1 MGFWLMK
8 SEPDCYSIDDLERAG
23 KPEVWEGCRNYT
35 VRNFFRDSMEI
46 GDLAFFYHSSC
57 PVPGIVGVMRVV
69 SEAYPDPTQ
78 FQSDS
83 EYFDGKSQRDNPR
96 WITRDV
102 EYVEK
107 FKTIVSLSQLRNEP
121 GLEGMAVLQ
130 RGQRLSVQRV
140 TPKEWEIVMSL
151 VRH

>member
-1 MGFWLMK
+1 
-8 SEPDCYSIDDLERAG
+8 
-23 KPEVWEGCRNYT
+23 
-35 VRNFFRDSMEI
+35 MEI